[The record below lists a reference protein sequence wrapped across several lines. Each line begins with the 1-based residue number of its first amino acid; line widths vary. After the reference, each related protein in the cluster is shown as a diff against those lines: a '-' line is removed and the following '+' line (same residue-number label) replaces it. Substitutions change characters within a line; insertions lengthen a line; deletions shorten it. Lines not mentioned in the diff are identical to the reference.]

1 MLAVW
6 IGAAFLLGLVARQFR
21 LPPLVGFLAAG
32 FALNALGVERTEVL
46 DELAHLGVLLLLFT
60 VGLKLRLKNMLRAE
74 VWGGALLQFAAFL
87 GLAAA
92 LQADAPFVLL
102 LAIAGTLAFSSTVL
116 AAKILDEKREIRA
129 FHGRVAIGI
138 LIVQDIIA
146 VGILAATG
154 GTAPGPSAALVLL
167 VPAAIP
173 LLHRVIDR
181 VGHGELLVLL
191 GAVLALGV
199 GAYGFE
205 SVGLSAELG
214 ALVVGMSLA
223 GHRRA
228 IELGEALWGTREFF
242 LVGFFL
248 TVGLAGL
255 PTVETL
261 LLAAIPLALLPLK
274 VALFFAL
281 LLMFALSART
291 AFLTAIG
298 LASYSEFGLIVM
310 AGAAR
315 QGLVPNDWLV
325 ATAIA
330 VAASFVAAAP
340 LNRYSHDLFK
350 RLEAWLRPLER
361 RRRHPDD
368 EPLSFGSAEAIVV
381 GMGRVGTGAYDYLRE
396 SGQKVIG
403 LDSDFA
409 KVERHLK
416 AGRRVLYADAEDPG
430 LWPRVSLDRVKV
442 IVLAIPDTEAKV
454 LASRQLRRAGFRG
467 LISATYTFAEDRE
480 PIVAAGADITYNYFN
495 EAGVGLAADTL
506 AALAPAPV
514 PRTRVRSHRDPIA

>member
-1 MLAVW
+1 MLAIW
-6 IGAAFLLGLVARQFR
+6 IGAAFLLGLVARQVG

-74 VWGGALLQFAAFL
+74 VWGVALLQFGAFL
-87 GLAAA
+87 ALIAVLRAGAPAGLI
-92 LQADAPFVLL
+92 
-102 LAIAGTLAFSSTVL
+102 LAIAGALAFSSTVL

-138 LIVQDIIA
+138 LIVQDVIA
-146 VGILAATG
+146 VGILAAGG
-154 GTAPGPSAALVLL
+154 GTVPGPAAALVLL
-167 VPAAIP
+167 VPVAIP
-173 LLHRVIDR
+173 LFHRIIDR

-214 ALVVGMSLA
+214 ALVVGMALA

-228 IELGEALWGTREFF
+228 VELGEALWGIREFF

-255 PTVETL
+255 PTLATL
-261 LLAAIPLALLPLK
+261 WLAAIPLVLLPLK
-274 VALFFAL
+274 VVLYFAL
-281 LLMFALSART
+281 LLAFALSART
-291 AFLTAIG
+291 AFLTAVA
-298 LASYSEFGLIVM
+298 LATYSEFGLIVM
-310 AGAAR
+310 ASAAR
-315 QGLVPNDWLV
+315 QGLIPDQWLV

-330 VAASFVAAAP
+330 VAISFAAAAP

-350 RLEAWLRPLER
+350 RLEPWLRPLER

-381 GMGRVGTGAYDYLRE
+381 GMGRVGTGAYDHLRA

-403 LDSDFA
+403 LDSDFG

-430 LWPRVSLDRVKV
+430 LWPRVTLDRVRV
-442 IVLAIPDTEAKV
+442 IVLAVPDLEAKV
-454 LASRQLRRAGFRG
+454 LASRSLRRCGFTG
-467 LISATYTFAEDRE
+467 LISAAYTFAEDRD
-480 PIVAAGADITYNYFN
+480 PIVAAGANVTYNYFN

-506 AALAPAPV
+506 EALAPAPGQPPGGR
-514 PRTRVRSHRDPIA
+514 PRRNKVA